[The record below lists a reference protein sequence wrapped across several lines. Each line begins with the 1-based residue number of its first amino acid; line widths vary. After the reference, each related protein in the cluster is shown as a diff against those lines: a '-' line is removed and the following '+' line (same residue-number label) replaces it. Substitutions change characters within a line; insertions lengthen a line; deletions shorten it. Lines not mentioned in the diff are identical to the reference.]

1 MKKPWL
7 AQISAGVMLT
17 IATASAQ
24 STTARVTK
32 DVRFTMDDGIQIAA
46 DVYLPPSG
54 SGPFPC
60 LVELT
65 PYRKETRAAEG
76 ASFLPD
82 QGFALIEASKIN
94 TNSLSS
100 GEERRKIK
108 MFRLPGRRMQWCAIL
123 GRSRLLWKEPP

>member
-76 ASFLPD
+76 ASFLPG
-82 QGFALIEASKIN
+82 QGFALIEADARGTGGSN
-94 TNSLSS
+94 
-100 GEERRKIK
+100 GEYRTRRGNDA
-108 MFRLPGRRMQWCAIL
+108 PGLATTL
-123 GRSRLLWKEPP
+123 AVSRSIESYIPVLRN

>member
-1 MKKPWL
+1 VKKPWL

-76 ASFLPD
+76 ASFLPG
-82 QGFALIEASKIN
+82 QGFALIEADARGTGGSN
-94 TNSLSS
+94 
-100 GEERRKIK
+100 GEYDVVFSIREQRDTAEVI
-108 MFRLPGRRMQWCAIL
+108 
-123 GRSRLLWKEPP
+123 E